1 MVYLV
6 PTPIGNIADISLRA
20 LQTLESCDEILCED
34 TRIAKKLIALLNAR
48 GLLKKADFNYTSF
61 HSHNEIT
68 RLAQF
73 DGTIK
78 NSDLAEFGDLKNLGA
93 DFFSKNVA
101 FLSDAGMPCISDPG
115 AKLVAFLQKND
126 IAYSAVSG
134 ACSVV
139 LAFSLSGFEG
149 GFSFLGFIPHKL
161 SQKRVFLQNMLQS
174 SLHCVCFESPKRI
187 LDSLKL
193 LCEFAPNRAIFIAK
207 ELTKMHETFYFGEVC
222 EVYERLQGKNLNGEW
237 VIVVRGAEHL
247 GDLKESR
254 GLNKIDIESL
264 DIPPKIKAKLLAKI
278 DGRSPKE
285 CYEEILNAKK

>member
-20 LQTLESCDEILCED
+20 LNALESCDEILCED

-61 HSHNEIT
+61 HSHNENVRIG
-68 RLAQF
+68 QF
-73 DGTIK
+73 ESG
-78 NSDLAEFGDLKNLGA
+78 
-93 DFFSKNVA
+93 FFSKNIA

-139 LAFSLSGFEG
+139 LAYALSGFEG

-161 SQKRVFLQNMLQS
+161 NEKRVFLRGVVDS
-174 SLHCVCFESPKRI
+174 ALHCILFESPKRI

-237 VIVVRGAEHL
+237 VIVVRGAE
-247 GDLKESR
+247 DLSDSKESR
-254 GLNKIDIESL
+254 GLNKIDIENL

>member
-61 HSHNEIT
+61 HSHNEIA

-73 DGTIK
+73 GT
-78 NSDLAEFGDLKNLGA
+78 
-93 DFFSKNVA
+93 DFFAKNVA

-139 LAFSLSGFEG
+139 LAYALSGFEG
-149 GFSFLGFIPHKL
+149 GFSFLGFAPHKL
-161 SQKRVFLQNMLQS
+161 NEKRVFLQNALQS
-174 SLHCVCFESPKRI
+174 PLHCVIFESPKRV

-193 LCEFAPNRAIFIAK
+193 LCESAPNRAIFIAK
-207 ELTKMHETFYFGEVC
+207 ELTKMHEKFYFGEIGA
-222 EVYERLQGKNLNGEW
+222 VYEKLQGENLNGEW
-237 VIVVRGAEHL
+237 VLVVQGAENL
-247 GDLKESR
+247 SNSKESR
-254 GLNKIDIESL
+254 GLNKIDIKNL

-278 DGRSPKE
+278 DGRSVKE
-285 CYEEILNAKK
+285 CYDEILNAKK

>member
-20 LQTLESCDEILCED
+20 LNALESCDEILCED

-73 DGTIK
+73 
-78 NSDLAEFGDLKNLGA
+78 SA
-93 DFFSKNVA
+93 DFFSKNIA

-134 ACSVV
+134 ACGVV
-139 LAFSLSGFEG
+139 LAVSVSGFGG
-149 GFSFLGFIPHKL
+149 GFSFLGFVPHKL
-161 SQKRVFLQNMLQS
+161 SEKRVFLQNMLQS

-207 ELTKMHETFYFGEVC
+207 ELTKMHEKFYFGEVSA
-222 EVYERLQGKNLNGEW
+222 VYKKLQGKNLNGEW
-237 VIVVRGAEHL
+237 VIVVRGAE
-247 GDLKESR
+247 DLSDSKESR
-254 GLNKIDIESL
+254 GLNKIDIENL

>member
-1 MVYLV
+1 MLYLV
-6 PTPIGNIADISLRA
+6 PTPIGNIADMSLRA
-20 LQTLESCDEILCED
+20 LQTLEICDEILCED

-73 DGTIK
+73 
-78 NSDLAEFGDLKNLGA
+78 SA
-93 DFFSKNVA
+93 DFFAKNVA

-115 AKLVAFLQKND
+115 AKLVAFLQTN
-126 IAYSAVSG
+126 ALPYSAVSG
-134 ACSVV
+134 ACSAV
-139 LAFSLSGFEG
+139 LAFALSGFEG

-161 SQKRVFLQNMLQS
+161 NEKRVFLRS
-174 SLHCVCFESPKRI
+174 VVDSTLHCVIFESPKRI

-207 ELTKMHETFYFGEVC
+207 ELTKMHEKFYFGEIC
-222 EVYERLQGKNLNGEW
+222 AVYEKLQGENLNGEW
-237 VIVVRGAEHL
+237 VLVVRGLGHL
-247 GDLKESR
+247 SDSKESR
-254 GLNKIDIESL
+254 GLNKIDIENL

-285 CYEEILNAKK
+285 YYDEILNAKK